1 MDLSLLRNQMPEH
14 NISLKKYKRIAKWLN
29 SLSEDE
35 LAFIDSFIEEIEFE
49 LEEMVLEH
57 CDYKESFDVIQR
69 IKNDKSSSSK
79 KR

>member
-1 MDLSLLRNQMPEH
+1 MSDH

-49 LEEMVLEH
+49 LEEMVLDH
-57 CDYKESFDVIQR
+57 CDYKESFDLIQR
-69 IKNDKSSSSK
+69 IRNDQSSSGK